1 MDRLLSYFTF
11 KTKKQFQQKQEN
23 HSKTTIIDSSQPFL
37 EKNKTQMF
45 WKKKRMLAKKIIILS
60 GKHPSRSE
68 LMQTVHLVS
77 LHFMSIFHY
86 LNCHIC
92 SIVIFVLQKI

>member
-45 WKKKRMLAKKIIILS
+45 WKKKKNVGKKNYYFVWKTSFSVRINA
-60 GKHPSRSE
+60 
-68 LMQTVHLVS
+68 
-77 LHFMSIFHY
+77 
-86 LNCHIC
+86 NCAF
-92 SIVIFVLQKI
+92 S